1 MSVLGIRLSAV
12 RKTIKSLLTANV
24 ESRGGPRGRRLKS
37 HEKGTVARDHVGMTV
52 FPAR

>member
-1 MSVLGIRLSAV
+1 MSELGIRLSAV
-12 RKTIKSLLTANV
+12 RKTIKSLQIANV

-37 HEKGTVARDHVGMTV
+37 REKGTEARDQGGMTV